1 MKTRT
6 IFVAAAFLL
15 GTAISAQADTYTY
28 NYVGPA
34 FVGGT
39 DHVAVTFTTSAPLVP
54 AKSYLTAADAG
65 VISGAVSVVGPGGVV
80 SGFTLPLTTFQIHTN
95 GTAGTAVAG
104 IDSWF
109 VLGDASNLSG
119 ASPTMT
125 GTHFQAYT
133 MNTMAFIPGSD
144 IPGAIIRA
152 RKSVSPPAGLVM
164 MRIGLFG
171 YSWA

>member
-1 MKTRT
+1 
-6 IFVAAAFLL
+6 
-15 GTAISAQADTYTY
+15 
-28 NYVGPA
+28 
-34 FVGGT
+34 
-39 DHVAVTFTTSAPLVP
+39 
-54 AKSYLTAADAG
+54 
-65 VISGAVSVVGPGGVV
+65 VV

-109 VLGDASNLSG
+109 VLGDASYLSG

-144 IPGAIIRA
+144 IPGATALVTGRYNYDQGTQTTFYPSCSAISGCQLAGNGQPYVGNYSGIIN
-152 RKSVSPPAGLVM
+152 PANTSAANWTLAVNA
-164 MRIGLFG
+164 
-171 YSWA
+171 S